1 MLIKKLTKLVEWNR
15 SPCQWIRKLS
25 EPKMDEGLHA
35 FFQYVQHSECISVH
49 NKGQKKES
57 QAQLQSRLRY
67 ICFPD
72 TLLAHTHTHCTP
84 VMEYQ

>member
-1 MLIKKLTKLVEWNR
+1 
-15 SPCQWIRKLS
+15 
-25 EPKMDEGLHA
+25 MDEGLHA

-57 QAQLQSRLRY
+57 QAQLQSRLCY

-72 TLLAHTHTHCTP
+72 TLLAHTHTAH
-84 VMEYQ
+84 Q

>member
-1 MLIKKLTKLVEWNR
+1 
-15 SPCQWIRKLS
+15 
-25 EPKMDEGLHA
+25 MDEGLHA

-72 TLLAHTHTHCTP
+72 TLLVHTHTHCTP
-84 VMEYQ
+84 VMEYQWQPTIWNGSEDGQADGRCGK